1 MRRRAWPPLLMVVAL
16 AGCESWF
23 APEGI
28 EVLGVIWRDDPAA
41 PPELQYYPLV
51 ITLPDSVDAGQAFSV
66 TVRTYLDCLE
76 SRGSTLVDV
85 YDDTYPVGPFHSDA
99 RIIVRTRVRPAR
111 KNESCAGHFRSADHV
126 ANVAFTKWGTG
137 TVRVTGEHRYNPIEG
152 GYDRVSPID
161 ISRSVVV
168 RRPPP

>member
-1 MRRRAWPPLLMVVAL
+1 MRRTTLPLLLLSLAL

-41 PPELQYYPLV
+41 PPETQYYPLV

-66 TVRTYLDCLE
+66 RVRTYLDCLE

-85 YDDTYPVGPFHSDA
+85 YDDAYPVGPFNSDA

-111 KNESCAGHFRSADHV
+111 KNENCAGHFRHADHI
-126 ANVAFTKWGTG
+126 ANVTFTKWGTG
-137 TVRVTGEHRYNPIEG
+137 TVRVRGEHRYNPIEG
-152 GYDRVSPID
+152 GYDRVSPIEV
-161 ISRSVVV
+161 SRSIVV
-168 RRPPP
+168 RRPTP